1 MTRKIKGFLAAVLVT
16 ASLTAGAVS
25 LATATEVSAVEGITA
40 TLTGSLDNSNYVY
53 YGVGKTNKNIE
64 STTANVDS
72 NGEYVITWTVS
83 GSASSVDYMYL
94 DFSFPAPINTKPI
107 KDTFPNLNINITE
120 VRAGSTVLPYTMGT
134 SAVNYDYLNGGLDS
148 VRITL
153 CDPTTSGAGYLDKTT
168 AIAQTFSVAFTI
180 TGLDEEEAST
190 ATTTTTTAGEPVV
203 TTTAIETTVPVTQQA
218 PTTVTTTAVATPTQ
232 TADLSVGAIVVG
244 AVAAVSLAGAAF
256 TVTRRKKK

>member
-16 ASLTAGAVS
+16 ASLTAGTVS
-25 LATATEVSAVEGITA
+25 LTAATPVAAIEGITA

-64 STTANVDS
+64 STTATVDS
-72 NGEYVITWTVS
+72 DGDYVITWTVS

-94 DFSFPAPINTKPI
+94 DFSFPTPINTKPI
-107 KDTFPNLNINITE
+107 KDTFPDLNIRVTE
-120 VRAGSTVLPYTMGT
+120 VKVGSTVVPYTMGT
-134 SAVNYDYLNGGLDS
+134 NAVNYDYLNGGLDS

-168 AIAQTFSVAFTI
+168 AVAQTLSISFSV
-180 TGLDEEEAST
+180 TGLNDDA
-190 ATTTTTTAGEPVV
+190 ATTTTTAA
-203 TTTAIETTVPVTQQA
+203 TTTAVSETATTVATTVPVTQQA
-218 PTTVTTTAVATPTQ
+218 PSTVTTTAVATPTQ
-232 TADLSVGAIVVG
+232 TADLSVGAIAVG

>member
-25 LATATEVSAVEGITA
+25 LTTATKVSAVEGITA
-40 TLTGSLDNSNYVY
+40 TLTGSLDDSNYVY
-53 YGVGKTNKNIE
+53 YGVGKTNKDIE

-94 DFSFPAPINTKPI
+94 DFSFPEPINTKPI

-120 VRAGSTVLPYTMGT
+120 VRAGSTVLPYTMG
-134 SAVNYDYLNGGLDS
+134 AIAINYDYLNGGLDS

-168 AIAQTFSVAFTI
+168 AIAQTFSVAFTV
-180 TGLDEEEAST
+180 TGLDEDGA
-190 ATTTTTTAGEPVV
+190 AATTTTTAGEPVV
-203 TTTAIETTVPVTQQA
+203 TTTTAIATTVPMTQQA
-218 PTTVTTTAVATPTQ
+218 PETVTTTAVATPTQ

>member
-25 LATATEVSAVEGITA
+25 LTTATKVSAVEGITA
-40 TLTGSLDNSNYVY
+40 TLTGSLDDSNYVY
-53 YGVGKTNKNIE
+53 YGVGKTNKDIE

-94 DFSFPAPINTKPI
+94 DFSFPEPINTKPI

-120 VRAGSTVLPYTMGT
+120 VRAGSTVLPYTMG
-134 SAVNYDYLNGGLDS
+134 ANAINYDYLNGCLDS

-168 AIAQTFSVAFTI
+168 AIAQTFSVAFTV
-180 TGLDEEEAST
+180 TGLDEDGA
-190 ATTTTTTAGEPVV
+190 AATTTTTAGESIVT
-203 TTTAIETTVPVTQQA
+203 TTTAIATTVPMTQQA
-218 PTTVTTTAVATPTQ
+218 PETVTTTAVATPTQ

>member
-1 MTRKIKGFLAAVLVT
+1 MTRAIKGVLAAVLATV
-16 ASLTAGAVS
+16 SLTAGTVS
-25 LATATEVSAVEGITA
+25 LTAETSVSAIEGITA

-64 STTANVDS
+64 STTATVDS
-72 NGEYVITWTVS
+72 DGDYVITWTVS

-94 DFSFPAPINTKPI
+94 DFSFPTPINTQPI
-107 KDTFPNLNINITE
+107 KDTFPDLNVNVTE
-120 VRAGSTVLPYTMGT
+120 VKVGSTVVPYTMG
-134 SAVNYDYLNGGLDS
+134 SNAVNYDYLNSGLDS

-168 AIAQTFSVAFTI
+168 AVEQTLSVSFSV
-180 TGLDEEEAST
+180 TGLNDNAAT
-190 ATTTTTTAGEPVV
+190 AATTAA
-203 TTTAIETTVPVTQQA
+203 TTTAISETTMLATTMPVTQQA
-218 PTTVTTTAVATPTQ
+218 PSTVTTTAVATPTQ
-232 TADLSVGAIVVG
+232 TADLSVGAIAVG

>member
-25 LATATEVSAVEGITA
+25 LTTATKVSAVEGITA

-53 YGVGKTNKNIE
+53 YGVGKTNKDIE

-94 DFSFPAPINTKPI
+94 DFSFPEPINTKPI

-134 SAVNYDYLNGGLDS
+134 NAVNYDYLNGGLDS

-153 CDPTTSGAGYLDKTT
+153 CDPTASGAGYLDKTT
-168 AIAQTFSVAFTI
+168 AIAQTFSVAFTV
-180 TGLDEEEAST
+180 TGLDEDGAS
-190 ATTTTTTAGEPVV
+190 ATTTTTAEEPVA
-203 TTTAIETTVPVTQQA
+203 TTAAIETTIPVTQQA
-218 PTTVTTTAVATPTQ
+218 PETVTTTAVATPTQ

-244 AVAAVSLAGAAF
+244 AVAAISLAGAAF